1 MMRTQ
6 KVLDD
11 DLKKANIKKILTMPT
26 VKEIVTA
33 NAMFEQGIF
42 SQTIIHAGQQPLVE
56 IVTNSEH
63 RAIGTNGGF
72 GYKSLIDSVD
82 IAVLDSVI
90 LAFWICM
97 TTKEQPTGQAI
108 SY

>member
-1 MMRTQ
+1 
-6 KVLDD
+6 
-11 DLKKANIKKILTMPT
+11 MPT

-33 NAMFEQGIF
+33 NAMFEQGVF
-42 SQTIIHAGQQPLVE
+42 GQNIIHAGQQPLID

-63 RAIGTNGGF
+63 RPIGTNGGF
-72 GYKSLIDSVD
+72 GYKSLTDAVD
-82 IAVLDSVI
+82 IAVMDSVI
-90 LAFWICM
+90 LAYWICA